1 MATFSC
7 GPATPRRLG
16 QVIELREECL
26 AEYTRVHADGH
37 PGVRDLLAKW
47 GLRNFSIFMQAVA
60 GRRLLFL
67 YAEYTGDDYERD
79 MRGLAAEPRDAEWH
93 RLCDPMQA
101 SLSPAGG
108 WLPMDCVSAAPPA
121 RWRAG
126 LLCGQLSMR
135 ARFLTWRFT
144 LAYAAFPPAGIF

>member
-7 GPATPRRLG
+7 GPAKPRRLG

-47 GLRNFSIFMQAVA
+47 GLHNFSIFMQAVA
-60 GRRLLFL
+60 GRHLLFL

-93 RLCDPMQA
+93 RLCDPMQI
-101 SLSPAGG
+101 SLHAAGG
-108 WLPMDCVSAAPPA
+108 WQPMQCV
-121 RWRAG
+121 
-126 LLCGQLSMR
+126 
-135 ARFLTWRFT
+135 
-144 LAYAAFPPAGIF
+144 YYNK